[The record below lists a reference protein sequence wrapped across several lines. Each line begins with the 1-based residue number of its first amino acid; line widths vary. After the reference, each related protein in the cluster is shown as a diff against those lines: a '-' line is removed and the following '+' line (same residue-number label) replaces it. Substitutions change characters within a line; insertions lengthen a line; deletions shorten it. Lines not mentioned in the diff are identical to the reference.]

1 MVASGGRSLA
11 KVPIKIVAR
20 GEIYLVE
27 FDPAVG
33 SEIKKTRPAIII
45 QNDVANRFS
54 PVTIVAAISSKFDEK
69 LYPTEVL
76 ILAGEAGLK
85 QDSVVVLDQ
94 IRTID
99 KTRIVKKIGKVNEF
113 TLKRTDI
120 ALKISVGLI

>member
-1 MVASGGRSLA
+1 M
-11 KVPIKIVAR
+11 VAR

-45 QNDVANRFS
+45 QNDIANRFS
-54 PVTIVAAISSKFDEK
+54 PVTIVAAITSKFDEK

-76 ILAGEAGLK
+76 IYAGEAGLK
-85 QDSVVVLDQ
+85 QDSVVSLDQ

-99 KTRIVKKIGKVNEF
+99 KSRIVKKIGKVNEF
-113 TLKRTDI
+113 TLKRTDV
-120 ALKISVGLI
+120 ALRISVGLI

>member
-1 MVASGGRSLA
+1 MA
-11 KVPIKIVAR
+11 KVPVKTVVR

-45 QNDVANRFS
+45 QNDTANRFS
-54 PVTIVAAISSKFDEK
+54 PVTIVAAITSKFDDK

-76 ILAGEAGLK
+76 VHAGEAGLK

-99 KTRIVKKIGKVNEF
+99 KTRIVKKIGRVHPF
-113 TLKRTDI
+113 TLKRCDI
-120 ALKISVGLI
+120 ALKISVGIV

>member
-1 MVASGGRSLA
+1 M
-11 KVPIKIVAR
+11 R
-20 GEIYLVE
+20 GDVCLVG

-45 QNDVANRFS
+45 QNDTANRFS
-54 PVTIVAAISSKFDEK
+54 PVTIVAAITSKFDDK

-76 ILAGEAGLK
+76 IQAGEAGLK

-99 KTRIVKKIGKVNEF
+99 KTRIIKKLGRVTAF
-113 TLKRTDI
+113 TLKRTDT
-120 ALKISVGLI
+120 ALKISVGLD